1 MPRPAARPRRKII
14 RNDNFLSPAIR
25 VHYVFYSI
33 ELGQGQQLS
42 MHQSVIN
49 RSKVLYVLETGI
61 DIDASVSARS
71 VRVYV
76 RVARAR
82 GRERAATC
90 NCKPIYQ
97 HIIHQQYSRLSLFFP
112 SLLSL
117 PLFPPPLSFPLFVEL
132 KKFAPSTP
140 IIENLPDPPHH
151 FKGLPALPASPPR
164 RASLK
169 PRRRGGV
176 TRPGGSGSGRNAS
189 GQESGPPGPVGAP
202 SGAPT
207 RGRRRGEGG
216 RLSPPRRD
224 ARTGRARGACH
235 MSGGPKCI

>member
-1 MPRPAARPRRKII
+1 MPRPRRKII

-42 MHQSVIN
+42 MHRSVIN
-49 RSKVLYVLETGI
+49 RSKVLYVQL
-61 DIDASVSARS
+61 ASTSTHRCRHAP
-71 VRVYV
+71 Y
-76 RVARAR
+76 AYTYALRAR

-235 MSGGPKCI
+235 MSGGPNCI